1 MPAVMPR
8 TRHARRV
15 TAIWLCL
22 AWLLGFE
29 LGPDLHQA
37 MHPRLAAHH
46 HDGDR
51 VDGPVIAV
59 HVDGEVHHHGGVAH
73 QHALSGGPVARPS
86 PVGSSPDGSPTR
98 DARLPGAH
106 ELVPAHP
113 APGHGAHSAAH
124 RGLAIATAP
133 PVVTAPLPVV
143 RTLVPTAAPASG
155 SRTDAPTPAAAARG
169 PPLA

>member
-59 HVDGEVHHHGGVAH
+59 HVDGDVHHHGGVAH
-73 QHALSGGPVARPS
+73 AHGEAPADDRPLT
-86 PVGSSPDGSPTR
+86 VEQ
-98 DARLPGAH
+98 AAML
-106 ELVPAHP
+106 PAHP

-169 PPLA
+169 PPVA